1 MSGSNEKFV
10 LSLCTKTWIRD
21 SHGLYDYESQQT
33 KNLNAVLAEAI
44 YIARKRHDIKTL
56 NQQSDLGQDE
66 ELLFN
71 VRNDSRDIYT
81 LENPVPVRT
90 QPTEHNI
97 NELSNKIWY
106 VLRPDPAH
114 NNTSNQTIVN
124 TNDDYYLCKNDVI
137 KLGRVKYSLNEINI
151 PSRENN
157 IDLAKPPVDASK
169 YAIDDL
175 NMNTEPVFDF
185 IFQAKDASEYN
196 DIPDDE
202 KLCKICYSSDN
213 EPDNPLVH
221 LCNCNGGLR
230 FSHFE
235 CIKKWMETKLVQKE
249 NEKKTVKSYNIKSF
263 NCEICKTPYPFKF
276 KVKKVEKPFELIELQ
291 KPVNCDYIILES
303 LNQMKENC
311 NIKSIHVIQ
320 LTGEEITI
328 GRGHES
334 DVRIND
340 ISVSRSH
347 AKLKYDVT
355 DGTLLLRDLK
365 SKFGTLVLL
374 KKPLT
379 IKEKKIHLQIGRTY
393 IEAWLMGMAD
403 FEKLRKEKKAKHAN
417 KNSNGHQSGSN
428 SGNNNTDNTGGG
440 NNNAGGNNNF
450 GGGQGGGFGATGSGM
465 EVEGKED
472 GGNTHY
478 PGSGF

>member
-1 MSGSNEKFV
+1 MSGKNENFV

-21 SHGLYDYESQQT
+21 SHGLYDYESNQT
-33 KNLNAVLAEAI
+33 KNLNAVLAESI
-44 YIARKRHDIKTL
+44 YIGRKKHDIKTL
-56 NQQSDLGQDE
+56 NSPNDLKQDE

-71 VRNDSRDIYT
+71 VKNDYKDEYA
-81 LENPVPVRT
+81 LENEVPIRI
-90 QPTEHNI
+90 QPTEKNI
-97 NELSNKIWY
+97 NDLSNKIWY
-106 VLRPDPAH
+106 VLKNDP
-114 NNTSNQTIVN
+114 NQSNQSNQTITN

-151 PSRENN
+151 PSKHNN
-157 IDLAKPPVDASK
+157 IDVAVPSNDPTK
-169 YAIDDL
+169 YDIDEL

-185 IFQAKDASEYN
+185 IFQAKESSEYT

-202 KLCKICYSSDN
+202 RLCKICYSDEN
-213 EPDNPLVH
+213 DKENNPLVH

-235 CIKKWMETKLVQKE
+235 CIKKWMETKLITKE

-276 KVKKVEKPFELIELQ
+276 KLNGVEKPFELIDLQ
-291 KPVNCDYIILES
+291 KPLDCDYIILES

-320 LTGEEITI
+320 LTGDELTI

-347 AKLKYDVT
+347 AKLKYNPT
-355 DGTLLLRDLK
+355 EGTLLLRDLK
-365 SKFGTLVLL
+365 SKFGTLILI
-374 KKPLT
+374 KKPLK
-379 IKEKKIHLQIGRTY
+379 IKERKIHLQIGRTY
-393 IEAWLMGMAD
+393 IEAWLMGMAE
-403 FEKLRKEKKAKHAN
+403 FEKLRREKKQKHM
-417 KNSNGHQSGSN
+417 KQSQQQSQHQQNQGLGN
-428 SGNNNTDNTGGG
+428 NQVNPVGNNNMDIEEKND
-440 NNNAGGNNNF
+440 
-450 GGGQGGGFGATGSGM
+450 GQ
-465 EVEGKED
+465 
-472 GGNTHY
+472 NTHY
-478 PGSGF
+478 PGHGQGF